1 MDINYLLEYIKE
13 EIEWNIETLVN
24 ENYSE
29 GDIEYKKLVN
39 LKKEDIEKIADKIYN
54 DDGFFN
60 IFNELMNDEITSKIS
75 DYIEGE

>member
-29 GDIEYKKLVN
+29 GDIEYKKLVK

>member
-1 MDINYLLEYIKE
+1 MSINYLLEYIKE

-29 GDIEYKKLVN
+29 SDVEYKKLVK

-54 DDGFFN
+54 DEGFFN

>member
-1 MDINYLLEYIKE
+1 MSINYLLEYIKE
-13 EIEWNIETLVN
+13 EIKWNIETLVN

-29 GDIEYKKLVN
+29 GDVEYKKLVN
-39 LKKEDIEKIADKIYN
+39 FKNEDIEKIADKIYN

-60 IFNELMNDEITSKIS
+60 IFNELMNDEINSKIS